1 MWMIFNKSVQTV
13 ARRDAITKKLGMQ
26 RVIKK
31 EAGQRQWMDGIA
43 NGIRMGMEMGRG
55 LSGNLYNKLYD
66 MFLIM

>member
-31 EAGQRQWMDGIA
+31 KEAEQGQWMDGIA
-43 NGIRMGMEMGRG
+43 NGMGMRMEMGG
-55 LSGNLYNKLYD
+55 CQATCTTSCTTCSS
-66 MFLIM
+66 